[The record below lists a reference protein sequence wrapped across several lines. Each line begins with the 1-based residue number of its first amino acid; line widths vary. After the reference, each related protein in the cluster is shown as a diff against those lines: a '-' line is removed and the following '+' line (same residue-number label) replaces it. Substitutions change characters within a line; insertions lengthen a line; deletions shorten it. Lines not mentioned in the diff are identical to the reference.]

1 MVQLL
6 NRRPSKKQELFAQAA
21 RLVARGGY
29 DALTIDALAKTANIT
44 KGGVQYHFTSKDELI
59 TGLLEY
65 LLGTLD
71 AALDGLDGQA
81 WLEAYVSLTLGNITE
96 GDGAVAAIISALP
109 PGDPR
114 CEPFDR
120 YAKKWRTKA
129 NHSGLDPTL
138 AQIIRLAADG
148 QWLERSFGSSTAKD
162 SAAIRKKLLQ
172 LIKDNSK

>member
-1 MVQLL
+1 MVKLF
-6 NRRPSKKQELFAQAA
+6 NRRPSKKHHLFEQAA
-21 RLVARGGY
+21 KLVAHGGY
-29 DALTIDALAKTANIT
+29 SALTIEGLAEASGLT
-44 KGGVQYHFTSKDELI
+44 KGGVQYHFASKDQLLTE
-59 TGLLEY
+59 LLEF
-65 LLGTLD
+65 LLRGLD
-71 AALDGLDGQA
+71 AALEGLAGQA
-81 WLEAYVSLTLGNITE
+81 WLEAYVTLTLGEVTDA
-96 GDGAVAAIISALP
+96 DGAVAAIISALP

-120 YAKKWRTKA
+120 YAKKWRDKA

-148 QWLERSFGSSTAKD
+148 QWLERSFGSATAKD

>member
-6 NRRPSKKQELFAQAA
+6 KRRPSKKQQLFEQAA
-21 RLVARGGY
+21 KLVARGGY
-29 DALTIDALAKTANIT
+29 SALTIEGLAQAAGVT

-71 AALDGLDGQA
+71 AALDGLGGQA
-81 WLEAYVSLTLGNITE
+81 WLEAYVSLTLGEITE
-96 GDGAVAAIISALP
+96 GNGAVAAIISALP

-114 CEPFDR
+114 CEPFER
-120 YAKKWRTKA
+120 YAKKWRSKA
-129 NHSGLDPTL
+129 NNSGLDPTL

-148 QWLERSFGSSTAKD
+148 QWLERSFGSATAED

-172 LIKDNSK
+172 LIKDNNK